1 MKMGRLWYHN
11 ANLIVLPQNETRI
24 LVNSVKYIQ
33 CTIFIR
39 HVSTNFHRIIWYTI
53 YGNTNNLIFPSR
65 NVRFPFFR
73 FSDVFAFSMTN
84 FDKIHADFVLY
95 YSPEKGYGVLAE
107 IPLASAYG
115 VFAFV
120 CRISCLTVESYYR
133 VINVIPKIALK
144 ICGSISPP

>member
-1 MKMGRLWYHN
+1 MATPITLFSQ
-11 ANLIVLPQNETRI
+11 AET
-24 LVNSVKYIQ
+24 SDS
-33 CTIFIR
+33 
-39 HVSTNFHRIIWYTI
+39 H
-53 YGNTNNLIFPSR
+53 
-65 NVRFPFFR
+65 FFR

-133 VINVIPKIALK
+133 MINVIPKIALK